1 MAVKSRYLDP
11 IPVEDEADIPARR
24 GVAPPLSRQYLDTS
38 RRPARV
44 MAGAAFVAYS
54 ALGTILGV
62 QSDLA
67 PALASHEDGAIL
79 GYAIGVA
86 VAVIIFVAEL
96 LLAEVSLWWYLVVLV
111 PDAWYTYRF
120 SGWIGAIIYARV
132 SEPFAAQVASVVLTG
147 LFALAVAYFGER
159 LLFGRRR

>member
-1 MAVKSRYLDP
+1 MTVKTVETRNGDP
-11 IPVEDEADIPARR
+11 VAQRG

-44 MAGAAFVAYS
+44 LAGAAFVAYS
-54 ALGTILGV
+54 SLGTILGV

-67 PALASHEDGAIL
+67 PALASRTDSDIL
-79 GYAIGVA
+79 GYGIGLA
-86 VAVIIFVAEL
+86 VAVGIFVAEL

-111 PDAWYTYRF
+111 PDTWYTYRF
-120 SGWIGAIIYARV
+120 SGWIGAIIRAQV
-132 SEPFAAQVASVVLTG
+132 SDAFTAQVATVVLTG
-147 LFALAVAYFGER
+147 IFALAVAYFGER